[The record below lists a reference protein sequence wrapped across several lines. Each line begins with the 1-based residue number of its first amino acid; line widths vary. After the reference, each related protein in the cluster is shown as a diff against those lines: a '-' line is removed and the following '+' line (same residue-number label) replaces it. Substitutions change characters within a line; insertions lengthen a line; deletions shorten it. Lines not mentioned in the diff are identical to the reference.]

1 MKRLLIADSSPD
13 LCLELTRRLQ
23 GQIQI
28 CSCSRG
34 EQVLALAE
42 SFQPNILLLD
52 LMMPGGDGIGILQDL
67 LLAGHTPKV
76 LAVSRYVSDYM
87 LQELERHKVCYVVRK
102 PCDLRNLAARL
113 LHMAQDKEEGEDLS
127 RKIHEILLT
136 LGLRSNLSGY
146 RYLVEAVELFFKD
159 PEQSMTKELYP
170 AVAARFGA
178 TGQQVE
184 RAIRGCIQDAYT
196 KRRDELWRLYF
207 PAGRD
212 GRVRS
217 VTNSHFISRIADMLR
232 RQKQEKEDPEI

>member
-1 MKRLLIADSSPD
+1 
-13 LCLELTRRLQ
+13 
-23 GQIQI
+23 
-28 CSCSRG
+28 
-34 EQVLALAE
+34 
-42 SFQPNILLLD
+42 
-52 LMMPGGDGIGILQDL
+52 
-67 LLAGHTPKV
+67 
-76 LAVSRYVSDYM
+76 
-87 LQELERHKVCYVVRK
+87 
-102 PCDLRNLAARL
+102 
-113 LHMAQDKEEGEDLS
+113 MAQDKEEGEDLS

-232 RQKQEKEDPEI
+232 RQKQEKEGPGT